1 MELNIISS
9 YENKM
14 GWFEIISRKYIIPV
28 YNWKYGIKYNDILNS
43 LNKSQFFS
51 PEQIRENQ
59 WQRIKEII
67 DFAYNNNAFYHNHFE
82 NASIHPQDIKSW
94 EDFSSLP
101 LLTKDDIRN
110 NLDNMISKGYLKEN
124 MHHKRTG
131 GSTGVPVHLYVD
143 NYAANFKR
151 AAAHRHNTWAHY
163 LPGMKR
169 ASLWGDTDKKYSFKE
184 KIYMKLYD
192 RTIYLDTLKMDDAY
206 LFKFVERI
214 RKYSPKSL
222 IGHGHSLFYFAK
234 FLQDNK
240 IDTIKFDGI
249 ISTAETL
256 FDTERKVVEDVFGK
270 IVFDRYGCE
279 ELSIIASEC
288 EEHDGLHINAEGLY
302 VEVIGGDEI
311 APGELVITDL
321 VNKGMPFIRYK
332 IGDLATVLN
341 DPCSCNRGLPR
352 LGKVLGRTTDIL
364 YTPEGK
370 SISGVSILD
379 TFVIH
384 IKGFK
389 QVQIIQNK
397 IDYVLFKIVKDSD
410 FSEAS
415 LKKLQVT
422 VLKIFGDRMKYGIEF
437 IDKIPTTARGKFQ
450 FTICNVKPNEI

>member
-1 MELNIISS
+1 MD
-9 YENKM
+9 
-14 GWFEIISRKYIIPV
+14 WFEIISQKYIIPV
-28 YNWKYGIKYNDILNS
+28 YNWKHGIKYNDILNS

-51 PEQIRENQ
+51 PERIRENQ
-59 WQRIKEII
+59 WKRIKEII
-67 DFAYNNNAFYHNHFE
+67 DFAYNNNDFYHNHFE
-82 NASIHPQDIKSW
+82 NANIHPQDVKSW

-110 NLDNMISKGYLKEN
+110 NLDNMISKGYLKEDL
-124 MHHKRTG
+124 HYKRTG
-131 GSTGVPVHLYVD
+131 GSTGEPIHLFVD

-151 AAAHRHNTWAHY
+151 AATNRHNAWAHY

-169 ASLWGDTDKKYSFKE
+169 ASLWGDTDKKYCFKE

-192 RTIYLDTLKMDDAY
+192 RTIYLDTLKMDAPY
-206 LFKFVERI
+206 LLKFVKRI
-214 RKYSPKSL
+214 RKYRPKSL

-240 IDTIKFDGI
+240 IDNIKFDGI
-249 ISTAETL
+249 ISTAEIL
-256 FDTERKVVEDVFGK
+256 FDNERKVIEDVFGK

-302 VEVIGGDEI
+302 VEVIGGDEKT
-311 APGELVITDL
+311 PGELVITDL
-321 VNKGMPFIRYK
+321 VNKGMPFVRYK

-341 DPCSCNRGLPR
+341 GPCSCGRGLPR

-370 SISGVSILD
+370 SVSGVSILD

-415 LKKLQVT
+415 LKKLQDV
-422 VLKIFGDRMKYGIEF
+422 VIKIFGDQMKYSIEF
-437 IDKIPTTARGKFQ
+437 IDKIPMTARGKFQ
-450 FTICNVKPNEI
+450 FTICNVKPDEI